1 LRLALIGIFF
11 FAGPNAF
18 KRSDL
23 RIRSVPFNVNRPT
36 LEEVKRIH
44 HILST
49 IEVNPYDPETDHPET
64 DSESTPN
71 EIIPLNNP
79 EQPIETEQNIPEI
92 TQPEED
98 KIALA
103 IINGNL
109 DELTLLFDS
118 DYEIP
123 IQTEVDKIRTPVF
136 LAVEHNHPNILA
148 YLLDLDTGDIDS
160 PIPGW
165 LNRTALHRAVVDE
178 NTEIIKMLLNS
189 GANPAPKDL
198 YGQTPYL
205 MASKSIRNFLRKFAA
220 QYPELHDWN
229 SLGISPLSE
238 ETELL
243 QKKKNTEKYKRKK
256 QNAKLRQQEQ
266 QKEAL
271 KAQEQKRLEDERAE
285 KERQLNQIAGSR
297 TAKIS
302 NLTER
307 EKRAK
312 AAEARLSAMKGTSDS
327 CSYCKKPLTTIPF
340 ERLKYKYCTVECV
353 SKHMDEL

>member
-1 LRLALIGIFF
+1 
-11 FAGPNAF
+11 
-18 KRSDL
+18 
-23 RIRSVPFNVNRPT
+23 
-36 LEEVKRIH
+36 
-44 HILST
+44 
-49 IEVNPYDPETDHPET
+49 VNPYDPETDHPET
-64 DSESTPN
+64 DSISESTPN

-178 NTEIIKMLLNS
+178 NTELIKMLLNS

-198 YGQTPYL
+198 YGHTPYL
-205 MASKSIRNFLRKFAA
+205 IASKSIRNFLRKFAA

-256 QNAKLRQQEQ
+256 QNAKLRHQEQ
-266 QKEAL
+266 QNEAL
-271 KAQEQKRLEDERAE
+271 KAQEQKRLEEERAE

-307 EKRAK
+307 EK
-312 AAEARLSAMKGTSDS
+312 KGKG
-327 CSYCKKPLTTIPF
+327 C
-340 ERLKYKYCTVECV
+340 
-353 SKHMDEL
+353 